1 LLADLRTSNWGLP
14 AVLQALP
21 AAWPQ
26 KNPPSLAPAP
36 GGTGRRAARRG
47 LQDYTEAMRQIHR
60 PSAAAPS
67 VPDPV
72 DIGAAM
78 ARHQGLA
85 RLGLLMQESNRRL
98 AIVGVALPGAL
109 KRFVKAGPIDE
120 EGWTLLAA
128 NAAVAAKLRQ
138 LQPRLLELLAEQG
151 IPAAKLRIKVLQQP

>member
-1 LLADLRTSNWGLP
+1 
-14 AVLQALP
+14 
-21 AAWPQ
+21 
-26 KNPPSLAPAP
+26 
-36 GGTGRRAARRG
+36 
-47 LQDYTEAMRQIHR
+47 MRPIHR
-60 PSAAAPS
+60 PSPTAPS

-151 IPAAKLRIKVLQQP
+151 IPDGKLRIKVLQQP